1 MPNNGESTTISLNAK
16 TILEKTFVPHG
27 NGYDP
32 TEVDEFLD
40 QIIRDYMAF
49 ESYYKESREYTISLE
64 NSLRQERDKIKSLEV
79 AKASYEA
86 KLSGVKESDN
96 VNSENIQLISRIRK
110 LENALYRH
118 GIDPNSIK

>member
-1 MPNNGESTTISLNAK
+1 MASSGENTTISLNAK
-16 TILEKTFVPHG
+16 SILEKTFVPHG

-32 TEVDEFLD
+32 EEVDDFLD

-49 ESYYKESREYTISLE
+49 ESYYRESREYTINLE
-64 NSLRQERDKIKSLEV
+64 NALRQERDKIKSLEV

-86 KLSGVKESDN
+86 KFRGVKDSDN
-96 VNSENIQLISRIRK
+96 VSSENIQLISRIRK
-110 LENALYRH
+110 LENALYRQ